1 MQTSQY
7 GLARKTRADSDQI
20 MKIVLLA
27 VSSLA
32 VLIIFLII
40 VFVLG
45 RSVDSITDIGLG
57 EFFFGTHWLPSSGD
71 YGAVPLILGTLLV
84 TLGAMVFAVPIG
96 LACAI
101 YISENSSPKF
111 RNIIKPVCEL
121 FAGIPSVVYGFFGLM
136 VIVPFLRDLFPDQL
150 LFGNSWLAGSLVLG
164 IMALPTVISVSEDA
178 IHSVPQSYR
187 EASLAMGA
195 TRWETTI
202 KVIVPAAISGIASA
216 IILGIGRAIGE
227 TMAVMMVTGN
237 AAIIPDP
244 LWNVFSLISTL
255 TGTIA
260 LQLPEAGSTDQSA
273 LFFLGV
279 ILMIMVLIINLAAR
293 SVIKRTRRRFGEYD
307 PKSSLLYKLTKRETL
322 FPRSETGATFMDKV
336 GSHKSMMMN
345 IFLYVLVF
353 VLGYMVAVLFTG
365 DAASIVVG
373 VICAVVVYA
382 VRKAFQNTS
391 SSNVQFVAH
400 GTLLVVM
407 GLVVLLLIIII
418 GYIVV
423 NGLPAI
429 SWDFLTQSPTN
440 GGRDGGIMPAIVG
453 TLELLAGTAVIA
465 FPLGIL
471 SGIYLAEYARDTKF
485 TRIIREAIDLLNG
498 TPSIVFGMFG
508 MMLFVITLGWNYS
521 LVAGWFALAF
531 MILPVIIRTTEEAI
545 RAVPHD
551 LREASRAMGATKWKT
566 TYKVVLP
573 AAMGGVMTGAILSI
587 GRAAG
592 ETAPIML
599 TAAVVFQPSLAD
611 NIFDSVMALPFHL
624 YYLATELPGTT
635 DLQYGTALVLLV
647 IVVILFGAASL
658 VRSHYNKKVK
668 W

>member
-7 GLARKTRADSDQI
+7 GLSRRTRADSDQI

-40 VFVLG
+40 FFILL
-45 RSVDSITDIGLG
+45 RSWDSIDVIGLK
-57 EFFFGTHWLPSSGD
+57 EFLLGTHWLPSSGD
-71 YGAVPLILGTLLV
+71 YGALPLVAGTLLV

-101 YISENSSPKF
+101 YISENASPKF

-136 VIVPFLRDLFPDQL
+136 VIVPFLRDLFPEHL
-150 LFGNSWLAGSLVLG
+150 MFGNSWLAGSLVLG

-202 KVIVPAAISGIASA
+202 KVIVPAAISGISSA
-216 IILGIGRAIGE
+216 IILGVGRAIGE

-237 AAIIPDP
+237 SAIIPDP

-260 LQLPEAGSTDQSA
+260 LQLPEASSTDQSA

-279 ILMIMVLIINLAAR
+279 ILMVMVLVINVAAR
-293 SVIKRTRRRFGEYD
+293 SIIKRTRRRFGEYD
-307 PKSSLLYKLTKRETL
+307 AKDTLTYKLFKRESVLPVSIMDSISNNKERLTHL
-322 FPRSETGATFMDKV
+322 FS
-336 GSHKSMMMN
+336 
-345 IFLYVLVF
+345 YVLVF
-353 VLGYMVAVLFTG
+353 VLAWMVASLFTG
-365 DAASIVVG
+365 EVMSTIV
-373 VICAVVVYA
+373 AVVCAAIAYV
-382 VRKAFQNTS
+382 VRKGFEKMNSTS
-391 SSNVQFVAH
+391 VQSIAH
-400 GTLLVVM
+400 GTIMVVM
-407 GLVVLLLIIII
+407 GFVVLILIVII
-418 GYIVV
+418 GYIVI

-429 SWDFLTQSPTN
+429 SWEFLTESPTN
-440 GGRDGGIMPAIVG
+440 GGRDGGIFPAIVG
-453 TLELLAGTAVIA
+453 TLELLVGTAVIA

-471 SGIYLAEYARDTKF
+471 SGIYLAEYAHDTKF

-498 TPSIVFGMFG
+498 TPSVIFGMFG
-508 MMLFVITLGWNYS
+508 MTLLVINLGWGYS
-521 LVAGWFALAF
+521 LAAGWVALAF
-531 MILPVIIRTTEEAI
+531 MILPVIIRTTEEAL

-566 TYKVVLP
+566 IYKVVLP
-573 AAMGGVMTGAILSI
+573 AAMGGVMTGSILAI

-599 TAAVVFQPSLAD
+599 TAAVVFQPSLASG
-611 NIFDSVMALPFHL
+611 IMDSVMALPFHL

-635 DLQYGTALVLLV
+635 ELQYGTALVLLV
-647 IVVILFGAASL
+647 IVCILFGAASL

>member
-7 GLARKTRADSDQI
+7 GLSRRTRADSDQI

-40 VFVLG
+40 FFILL
-45 RSVDSITDIGLG
+45 RSWDSIDVIGLK
-57 EFFFGTHWLPSSGD
+57 EFLLGTHWLPSSGD
-71 YGAVPLILGTLLV
+71 YGALPLIAGTLLV

-101 YISENSSPKF
+101 YISENASPKF
-111 RNIIKPVCEL
+111 RGIIKPVCEL

-150 LFGNSWLAGSLVLG
+150 MFGNSWLAGSLVLG

-202 KVIVPAAISGIASA
+202 KVIVPAAISGISSA
-216 IILGIGRAIGE
+216 IILGVGRAIGE

-237 AAIIPDP
+237 SAIIPDP

-260 LQLPEAGSTDQSA
+260 LQLPEASSTDQSA

-279 ILMIMVLIINLAAR
+279 ILMVMVLIINVAAR
-293 SVIKRTRRRFGEYD
+293 SIIKRTRRRFGEYD
-307 PKSSLLYKLTKRETL
+307 AKDTLTYKLFGREKLVPVSASDYLSNNRDKLMHL
-322 FPRSETGATFMDKV
+322 FT
-336 GSHKSMMMN
+336 
-345 IFLYVLVF
+345 YVLVF
-353 VLGYMVAVLFTG
+353 VLAWMVASLFTG
-365 DAASIVVG
+365 EVMSTIAALICTAVAIVV
-373 VICAVVVYA
+373 
-382 VRKAFQNTS
+382 RKGFEKMNSTS
-391 SSNVQFVAH
+391 VQTIAH
-400 GTLLVVM
+400 GTIMVVM
-407 GLVVLLLIIII
+407 GFVVLILIIII
-418 GYIVV
+418 GYIVI

-429 SWDFLTQSPTN
+429 SWEFLTESPTQ
-440 GGRDGGIMPAIVG
+440 GGRAGGIFPAIVG
-453 TLELLAGTAVIA
+453 TLELLVGTAIIA

-471 SGIYLAEYARDTKF
+471 SGIYLAEYAHDTKF

-498 TPSIVFGMFG
+498 TPSVIFGMFG
-508 MMLFVITLGWNYS
+508 MTLLVIYLGWGYS
-521 LVAGWFALAF
+521 LAAGWVALAF
-531 MILPVIIRTTEEAI
+531 MILPVIIRTTEEAL

-566 TYKVVLP
+566 IYKVVLP
-573 AAMGGVMTGAILSI
+573 AAMGGVMTGSILAI

-599 TAAVVFQPSLAD
+599 TAAVVFQPSLASG
-611 NIFDSVMALPFHL
+611 IMDSVMALPFHL

-635 DLQYGTALVLLV
+635 ELQYGTALVLLV
-647 IVVILFGAASL
+647 IVCLLFGAASL